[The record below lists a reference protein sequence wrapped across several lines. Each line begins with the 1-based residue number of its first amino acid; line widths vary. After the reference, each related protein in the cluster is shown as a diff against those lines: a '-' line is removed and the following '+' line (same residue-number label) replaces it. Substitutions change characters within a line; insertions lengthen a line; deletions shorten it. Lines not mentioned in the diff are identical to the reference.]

1 MDLEEIKAVW
11 SEMSDQLE
19 QQKKL
24 TNEIILKMTQERYS
38 NKFQK
43 VTIYEGFGAIICFI
57 AAFFLIINFGKLDTW
72 YLAVCGVITLVF
84 MLVLPV
90 LVLRSLNQIKNLN
103 ITESSYRDTIIKYEK
118 VKRNLLMQQQFGLY
132 GSFVIFFTSLAIF
145 SKIFSGEDIFVQ
157 QQDTAVYIFTV
168 AIAIVLIFFARW
180 GYKCYKSITSS
191 AESILKRIGVKEKL
205 LML

>member
-1 MDLEEIKAVW
+1 MDLDEIKAVW
-11 SEMSDQLE
+11 SDMSDQLE

-43 VTIYEGFGAIICFI
+43 ITIYESIGAVICFV
-57 AAFFLIINFGKLDTW
+57 AAFFLIVNFGKLDTW
-72 YLAVCGVITLVF
+72 YLATCGAITLVF

-90 LVLRSLNQIKNLN
+90 LVLRSLSQIKNLN
-103 ITESSYRDTIIKYEK
+103 ITESSYRDTIIRYEK

-132 GSFVIFFTSLAIF
+132 GSFVIFFTTLAIF
-145 SKIFSGEDIFVQ
+145 SKIFSDEDIFME
-157 QQDTAVYIFTV
+157 QQDTWLYVFTIAV
-168 AIAIVLIFFARW
+168 AILLVFFARW

-191 AESILKRIGVKEKL
+191 AENILKEL
-205 LML
+205 E

>member
-43 VTIYEGFGAIICFI
+43 ITIFESMGAVICFI
-57 AAFFLIINFGKLDTW
+57 AAFFLIVNFGKLDTW
-72 YLAVCGVITLVF
+72 YLAVCGGITLVF
-84 MLVLPV
+84 MLVLPI
-90 LVLRSLNQIKNLN
+90 LVLRSLSQLKNLN
-103 ITESSYRDTIIKYEK
+103 ITEGSYRDTIVKYEK
-118 VKRNLLMQQQFGLY
+118 AKRNLLMQQQFGIY
-132 GSFVIFFTSLAIF
+132 GSFVIFFTTLAIF
-145 SKIFSGEDIFVQ
+145 SKIFSGEDIFMQ
-157 QQDTAVYIFTV
+157 QQDTWIYVFTIAV
-168 AIAIVLIFFARW
+168 AILLVFFARW

-191 AESILKRIGVKEKL
+191 AENILKEL
-205 LML
+205 E

>member
-43 VTIYEGFGAIICFI
+43 VTIFESLGAIVCFI
-57 AAFFLIINFGKLDTW
+57 AALFLIINFDKLDTW
-72 YLAVCGVITLVF
+72 YLAVCGGITLVF

-90 LVLRSLNQIKNLN
+90 LVLRSLSQIKNLN
-103 ITESSYRDTIIKYEK
+103 ITQSSYKDTVVKYEK
-118 VKRNLLMQQQFGLY
+118 VKRNLLMQQQFGIY

-157 QQDTAVYIFTV
+157 QQDTGVYIFTV
-168 AIAIVLIFFARW
+168 AMGILLFFFARW

-191 AESILKRIGVKEKL
+191 AESILREL
-205 LML
+205 E